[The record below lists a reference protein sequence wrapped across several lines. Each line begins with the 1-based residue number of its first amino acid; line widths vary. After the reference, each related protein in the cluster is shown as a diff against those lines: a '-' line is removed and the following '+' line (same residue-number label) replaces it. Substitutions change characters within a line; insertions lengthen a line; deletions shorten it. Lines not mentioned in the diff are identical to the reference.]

1 MHNERAQ
8 NTPHGR
14 NYSGFPFA
22 RKSAAIIRISPL
34 TVRILCNRQNS
45 SVRHSQYAQ
54 IQSLWTGSEV
64 CKFVKSSEI
73 VSICPL
79 AVDIL
84 WNFWYC
90 DGVRKVVPTLGKQV
104 IPDGLMC
111 SAMYPSPSAC
121 RRLLSPLGF
130 MSLCME
136 PVAKVRPISI
146 LFPQQVG

>member
-1 MHNERAQ
+1 MQCTTN
-8 NTPHGR
+8 GR

-22 RKSAAIIRISPL
+22 RKSAAIIRIFPL
-34 TVRILCNRQNS
+34 TVRILCNCQNS

-73 VSICPL
+73 ASICPL

-84 WNFWYC
+84 QNFWYC
-90 DGVRKVVPTLGKQV
+90 DGARKVLPTLGKQV

-121 RRLLSPLGF
+121 RRLLLSPPGF
-130 MSLCME
+130 TVLCME
-136 PVAKVRPISI
+136 PVAKAILMSI
-146 LFPQQVG
+146 LSPQQIG

>member
-1 MHNERAQ
+1 MMSESSEDAMHNERAQ

-22 RKSAAIIRISPL
+22 RKSAAIIRIFPL

-45 SVRHSQYAQ
+45 SVRYSQYAQ

-73 VSICPL
+73 VNICRL

-111 SAMYPSPSAC
+111 SAM
-121 RRLLSPLGF
+121 
-130 MSLCME
+130 
-136 PVAKVRPISI
+136 
-146 LFPQQVG
+146 

>member
-1 MHNERAQ
+1 MQCTTN
-8 NTPHGR
+8 GR

-22 RKSAAIIRISPL
+22 RKSAAIILIFPL

-64 CKFVKSSEI
+64 CNFVKSSEI
-73 VSICPL
+73 VNIFPL

-90 DGVRKVVPTLGKQV
+90 DGVRKVYAFVCHEIRGGTSGGPAYLIYTETS
-104 IPDGLMC
+104 I
-111 SAMYPSPSAC
+111 S
-121 RRLLSPLGF
+121 
-130 MSLCME
+130 
-136 PVAKVRPISI
+136 VA
-146 LFPQQVG
+146 

>member
-1 MHNERAQ
+1 MQCTTN
-8 NTPHGR
+8 GR

-22 RKSAAIIRISPL
+22 RKSAAIIRIFPL
-34 TVRILCNRQNS
+34 MVRILCNCQNS

-73 VSICPL
+73 VNICRL
-79 AVDIL
+79 SVDIL
-84 WNFWYC
+84 QNFWYC

-121 RRLLSPLGF
+121 RRLLPVLW
-130 MSLCME
+130 MDIME
-136 PVAKVRPISI
+136 LYPAPAIKIPRLLLRFTPH
-146 LFPQQVG
+146 PA

>member
-1 MHNERAQ
+1 MQCTTN
-8 NTPHGR
+8 GR

-22 RKSAAIIRISPL
+22 RKSAAIIRIFPL

-64 CKFVKSSEI
+64 CNFVKSSEI
-73 VSICPL
+73 VNIFPL

-90 DGVRKVVPTLGKQV
+90 DGVRKVYAFVCHEIRGGTSGGPAYLIYTETS
-104 IPDGLMC
+104 I
-111 SAMYPSPSAC
+111 S
-121 RRLLSPLGF
+121 
-130 MSLCME
+130 
-136 PVAKVRPISI
+136 VA
-146 LFPQQVG
+146 